1 MRRAMRFIENH
12 LSLTIAI
19 LIVTAGIAWA
29 ATVTLDYG
37 LGATINALLKAI
49 DTDGDGAISDE
60 AWLTG
65 KQDAAD
71 MSTAVPA
78 NETDPIVG
86 AITGIVLSDGAG
98 NISAASAGTDYL
110 TPSGDGTSLTLS
122 LGGCSS
128 GTCTASEI
136 LGGQTIDF
144 GAAIIDLD
152 SATITFPAG
161 GWFFADAD
169 GSPSVAGQF
178 RYDNTVTGLD
188 DGAIVWYDDDEV
200 KYFLDYATL
209 PTLTGQV
216 PVYNATSDK
225 WVPGYPIIHKTWSFD
240 PDAVCDG
247 AVDRLFLMTAEDGYG
262 NDFVV
267 DRWKVSF
274 EADPTTEADLD
285 LKRADAFIGV
295 ANSAVMDVL
304 DTTNGASSET
314 TAANINSGAA
324 VANGKVIYLEFG
336 TAYTETTHQ
345 VIFEMWGHYE

>member
-1 MRRAMRFIENH
+1 MYNH
-12 LSLTIAI
+12 VA
-19 LIVTAGIAWA
+19 
-29 ATVTLDYG
+29 
-37 LGATINALLKAI
+37 
-49 DTDGDGAISDE
+49 
-60 AWLTG
+60 
-65 KQDAAD
+65 AAD
-71 MSTAVPA
+71 PHTGYQLESAMSTDVPT

-86 AITGIVLSDGAG
+86 SITGIVLSDGAG

-110 TPSGDGTSLTLS
+110 TPTGDGTGLTLS
-122 LGGCSS
+122 LGGASS
-128 GTCTASEI
+128 GTATATEI
-136 LGGQTIDF
+136 LQDQTIDF

-161 GWFFADAD
+161 GWFWNISDTD
-169 GSPSVAGQF
+169 PPSVAGQF
-178 RYDNTVTGLD
+178 KLVPTVTGLD
-188 DGAIVWYDDDEV
+188 DGAPAWYDGDEV
-200 KYFLDYATL
+200 KYLLDYATL

-225 WVPGYPIIHKTWSFD
+225 WVPSYPIIHKTWSFD

-285 LKRADAFIGV
+285 LKHADAFIGV